1 MELNA
6 ASQSRFVLD
15 STINT
20 HPRFSNLVQSIRE
33 RRGEKVEIRV
43 PLFKDERTNMTE
55 ATEDEPFPGEIYMDA
70 MAFGMGQCCLQITY
84 ECSTIEHARYLH
96 DMMMPFTGIM
106 AALSASGP
114 IQKGK
119 LSDHDLRW
127 TVIEQS
133 VDCRNPQERDPEHA
147 DYIPK
152 SRYSGMNHYISN
164 HAYSTDALN
173 DGIQLRYDP
182 GHL

>member
-1 MELNA
+1 VELNA

-70 MAFGMGQCCLQITY
+70 MHFGMGQCCLQITY
-84 ECSTIEHARYLH
+84 ECSTI
-96 DMMMPFTGIM
+96 
-106 AALSASGP
+106 
-114 IQKGK
+114 
-119 LSDHDLRW
+119 
-127 TVIEQS
+127 
-133 VDCRNPQERDPEHA
+133 
-147 DYIPK
+147 
-152 SRYSGMNHYISN
+152 
-164 HAYSTDALN
+164 
-173 DGIQLRYDP
+173 
-182 GHL
+182 